1 MNKFFYNT
9 LSSSLFQ
16 NFKFKSS
23 FLSSGYFAAN
33 RSIST
38 RIGGSSFCSELNKPN
53 NFVKYYH
60 TSPFI
65 SRTVNTTNCN
75 ALLQKNDERSCV
87 NQKLGVRHDSG
98 IASLSAAIALMS
110 VGGVAQGIGNLFSAL
125 VLGTSRNPSIKDELF
140 TYTLIGMGFLEFLGI
155 ICVLMSAVLLYS

>member
-16 NFKFKSS
+16 NFKLRSS
-23 FLSSGYFAAN
+23 FLSSGYFAGN
-33 RSIST
+33 RNLSST
-38 RIGGSSFCSELNKPN
+38 AGNVP
-53 NFVKYYH
+53 YY
-60 TSPFI
+60 SGLY
-65 SRTVNTTNCN
+65 RTNTFKDEKNCIN
-75 ALLQKNDERSCV
+75 HKI
-87 NQKLGVRHDSG
+87 GVRHDSG

>member
-1 MNKFFYNT
+1 MNRFFFNT
-9 LSSSLFQ
+9 LNSSGLFQ

-23 FLSSGYFAAN
+23 FLNNGY
-33 RSIST
+33 SIASRNVT
-38 RIGGSSFCSELNKPN
+38 INAGNTVSN
-53 NFVKYYH
+53 NGLYKNYNFHRFYH
-60 TSPFI
+60 TSPFMCKTI
-65 SRTVNTTNCN
+65 NTQNPN
-75 ALLQKNDERSCV
+75 AILKDEKSCI
-87 NQKLGVRHDSG
+87 NTKLGVRHDSG

-110 VGGVAQGIGNLFSAL
+110 VGGVAQGIGSLFSAL

>member
-1 MNKFFYNT
+1 MNKFFFNT
-9 LSSSLFQ
+9 LNSSLFQ

-23 FLSSGYFAAN
+23 FLSTGYFAAN
-33 RSIST
+33 RNIST
-38 RIGGSSFCSELNKPN
+38 RISGTSFCNELNKPN
-53 NFVKYYH
+53 SFFKYYH

-65 SRTVNTTNCN
+65 NKTVNTANYN
-75 ALLQKNDERSCV
+75 ALLQKDERSCV

>member
-1 MNKFFYNT
+1 MNRFFFNT
-9 LSSSLFQ
+9 LNSSLFQ

-23 FLSSGYFAAN
+23 FLSSGYSAAN

-38 RIGGSSFCSELNKPN
+38 RIGGTSFCSELHKPN

-65 SRTVNTTNCN
+65 SRTLNATNCN
-75 ALLQKNDERSCV
+75 ALLQNNDERSCLY
-87 NQKLGVRHDSG
+87 QKLGVRHDSG

-110 VGGVAQGIGNLFSAL
+110 VGGVSSHRENQAKEKKKKKNS
-125 VLGTSRNPSIKDELF
+125 
-140 TYTLIGMGFLEFLGI
+140 
-155 ICVLMSAVLLYS
+155 